1 MGIYWQN
8 NNKKKVQA
16 DKIRPASYNSFQ
28 WVSTNDSNTHLHVL
42 LIKDNQL
49 KIQAIIKENR
59 QKAHL
64 HISEDTFG
72 CKGQKTN
79 TE

>member
-1 MGIYWQN
+1 MAIYWQKN
-8 NNKKKVQA
+8 NNKKVQA
-16 DKIRPASYNSFQ
+16 DKIHPASYNSFQ
-28 WVSTNDSNTHLHVL
+28 GVSTNDSNTNLHVL

-64 HISEDTFG
+64 HISGDTFG
-72 CKGQKTN
+72 CQG
-79 TE
+79 TEN

>member
-1 MGIYWQN
+1 MAIYWQKN
-8 NNKKKVQA
+8 NNKKVQA

-28 WVSTNDSNTHLHVL
+28 GVSTNDSNTNLHVL

-64 HISEDTFG
+64 RISGDTFG
-72 CKGQKTN
+72 CQG
-79 TE
+79 TEN